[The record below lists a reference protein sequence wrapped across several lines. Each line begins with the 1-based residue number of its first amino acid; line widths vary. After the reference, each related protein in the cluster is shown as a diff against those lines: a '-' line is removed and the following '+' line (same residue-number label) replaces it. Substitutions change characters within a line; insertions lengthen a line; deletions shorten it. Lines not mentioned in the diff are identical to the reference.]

1 MKPSHTYRRPYRLAP
16 MLRRNDTYLQHL
28 ASVPLFAA
36 CSKKELGLVSR
47 RAEHLSIDPGRV
59 LTKEGAPGH
68 EFFVI
73 LEGSATVHKGGKKVA
88 TLGSGDY
95 FGELA
100 LLDRSPRNATVTATT
115 ALEVV
120 VLGQREFS
128 GLLDEVPGL
137 AHKLLAG
144 MARRLREADAKRVH

>member
-1 MKPSHTYRRPYRLAP
+1 

-28 ASVPLFAA
+28 SVVPLFAA
-36 CSKKELGLVSR
+36 CSKKELGLISR
-47 RAEHLSIDPGRV
+47 RAEQISIDPGRV
-59 LTKEGAPGH
+59 ITKEGAPGH

-73 LEGSATVHKGGKKVA
+73 LEGTATVSRGGRKIA
-88 TLGSGDY
+88 TLGAGDY

-100 LLDRSPRNATVTATT
+100 LLDRAPRNATVTATT
-115 ALEVV
+115 ELEVV

-137 AHKLLAG
+137 AHKLLIG